1 MTLCCTAIIDRFA
14 PDHSGPQRFAI
25 AMPTPE
31 EMDEMFMHT
40 AQRCG
45 GIEPL
50 LESFFGFLK
59 RRTDF
64 YVVHD
69 GKENTRYEAG
79 FGPGKAEAM
88 VRGAFGKHALKPL
101 KGSDIERSAE
111 AARRGCEASMIERAD
126 RRARK
131 PPPPPVPAK
140 PTASGADGQ
149 FDGVRY
155 NDEGQQIPVGNGG
168 VAEFYTWTQTLA
180 ETTVTVDAPPGTRS
194 KDVKCKITAG
204 RISLRIAGVDDVL
217 EGELYDKIKDDDSMW
232 TLDHADDGRA
242 AVVLTFEKTRE
253 TWWRSVLKDAPKRDM
268 IDATQVDSSKKI
280 DEYDEK
286 TQGAIRKIM
295 FDQRQKQKGEK
306 TSDEM
311 KMDAILDDARNLPGS
326 PFMDPASTFH
336 NAPNPKLQGA

>member
-1 MTLCCTAIIDRFA
+1 
-14 PDHSGPQRFAI
+14 
-25 AMPTPE
+25 
-31 EMDEMFMHT
+31 
-40 AQRCG
+40 
-45 GIEPL
+45 
-50 LESFFGFLK
+50 
-59 RRTDF
+59 
-64 YVVHD
+64 
-69 GKENTRYEAG
+69 
-79 FGPGKAEAM
+79 
-88 VRGAFGKHALKPL
+88 
-101 KGSDIERSAE
+101 
-111 AARRGCEASMIERAD
+111 MIERAD

-194 KDVKCKITAG
+194 KDVTCKITAG

-253 TWWRSVLKDAPKRDM
+253 TWWRSVLKDAPKRDV
-268 IDATQVDSSKKI
+268 IDAT
-280 DEYDEK
+280 
-286 TQGAIRKIM
+286 R
-295 FDQRQKQKGEK
+295 
-306 TSDEM
+306 
-311 KMDAILDDARNLPGS
+311 
-326 PFMDPASTFH
+326 
-336 NAPNPKLQGA
+336 

>member
-1 MTLCCTAIIDRFA
+1 
-14 PDHSGPQRFAI
+14 
-25 AMPTPE
+25 MPTPE

-88 VRGAFGKHALKPL
+88 VRSAFGKHALKPL

-111 AARRGCEASMIERAD
+111 ARLRRVDD
-126 RRARK
+126 RPPRTGARK

-140 PTASGADGQ
+140 PASGADGQ
-149 FDGVRY
+149 FDG
-155 NDEGQQIPVGNGG
+155 
-168 VAEFYTWTQTLA
+168 TLA

-194 KDVKCKITAG
+194 KDVTCKITAG
-204 RISLRIAGVDDVL
+204 RISKNRRRRRRPAASS
-217 EGELYDKIKDDDSMW
+217 DKIKDDDSMW

-242 AVVLTFEKTRE
+242 AVVLTSR
-253 TWWRSVLKDAPKRDM
+253 RRARPGGGACSGRAKRDM

-295 FDQRQKQKGEK
+295 FDQRQKQKGEDA
-306 TSDEM
+306 DEM
-311 KMDAILDDARNLPGS
+311 KMDAISTAEPGS
-326 PFMDPASTFH
+326 RSWTPRAVPQRAEPE
-336 NAPNPKLQGA
+336 APGA

>member
-1 MTLCCTAIIDRFA
+1 MLPRHLDRFA
-14 PDHSGPQRFAI
+14 PEHSGPQRFAI

-194 KDVKCKITAG
+194 KDVTCKITAG

>member
-1 MTLCCTAIIDRFA
+1 
-14 PDHSGPQRFAI
+14 
-25 AMPTPE
+25 
-31 EMDEMFMHT
+31 
-40 AQRCG
+40 
-45 GIEPL
+45 
-50 LESFFGFLK
+50 
-59 RRTDF
+59 
-64 YVVHD
+64 
-69 GKENTRYEAG
+69 
-79 FGPGKAEAM
+79 
-88 VRGAFGKHALKPL
+88 
-101 KGSDIERSAE
+101 
-111 AARRGCEASMIERAD
+111 MIERAD

-155 NDEGQQIPVGNGG
+155 NDEGSRSRGAASRNS
-168 VAEFYTWTQTLA
+168 AWAQTLA

-194 KDVKCKITAG
+194 KDVTCKITAG

-253 TWWRSVLKDAPKRDM
+253 TWWRSVLRTPKRDM
-268 IDATQVDSSKKI
+268 IDAAQVDSSKKI

-295 FDQRQKQKGEK
+295 FDQRQKQRAK

-311 KMDAILDDARNLPGS
+311 KMDAISTAEPARSRSWTPR
-326 PFMDPASTFH
+326 AFH
-336 NAPNPKLQGA
+336 NAPNPKLQGPNVAVRSQGVDVAGGAGRAAAGAAGSVPGAPSSGVASAAGTGRGAFRARPRWGAGRRHHAPPRPALVARASSVARERCVSRGS